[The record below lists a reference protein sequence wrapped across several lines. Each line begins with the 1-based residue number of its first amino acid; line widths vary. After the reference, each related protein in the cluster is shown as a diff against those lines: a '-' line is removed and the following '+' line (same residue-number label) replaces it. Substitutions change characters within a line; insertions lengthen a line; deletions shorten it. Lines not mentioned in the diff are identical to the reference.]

1 MRWGPE
7 SVSLPTI
14 VAIGAH
20 LDDIELGCGG
30 TLARAIA
37 HGSDVHMIVMS
48 KSGYANYDGEVLRTE
63 AEAEEE
69 GPAAARELGI
79 ESLEVLDFPTKD
91 VPYDSSTVEVLNR
104 LLDERRPG
112 LVISH
117 WPHDTHQ
124 AHRSVALATLSA
136 ARHVRSVIMYEPI
149 FPSGRSYVAFRP
161 QLYVDITES
170 LEQKER
176 SLRTHASQLRKYGD
190 AWIDAVRARSHTR
203 GYEIGVRHAEAFE
216 VVRYELVP

>member
-1 MRWGPE
+1 VPYQC
-7 SVSLPTI
+7 VA
-14 VAIGAH
+14 AIGAH

-30 TLARAIA
+30 TLARAVA
-37 HGSDVHMIVMS
+37 SGSDVHMIVMS
-48 KSGYANYDGEVLRTE
+48 KSGYAHYDGEIRRTE
-63 AEAEEE
+63 AEAEKE
-69 GPAAARELGI
+69 GTEAARELGV
-79 ESLEVLDFPTKD
+79 ESLVILDFPTKD
-91 VPYDSSTVEVLNR
+91 VPYDSTTVEALNQI
-104 LLDERRPG
+104 LDERRPE

-136 ARHVRSVIMYEPI
+136 ARYVRSVVMYEPI

-170 LEQKER
+170 LERKER
-176 SLRTHASQLRKYGD
+176 SLRAHASQLRRYGD
-190 AWIDAVRARSHTR
+190 AWIDAVRARSHMR
-203 GYEIGVRHAEAFE
+203 GYEIGVPHAEAFE